1 MPCVTREVKT
11 PFHTVESNSYQLI
24 FKIPNEKEYF
34 PVTAVAVD
42 LSYENHKAIIGRDFL
57 QYCTLVYSGTDKS
70 GYLLIKKKA
79 EKNSAL
85 TYHFL
90 CFLSYSSFVMSPSFN
105 CSSEVTFFDNNQ
117 WYVF

>member
-42 LSYENHKAIIGRDFL
+42 LSYENHKITYTVIGCLFFIGKGR
-57 QYCTLVYSGTDKS
+57 
-70 GYLLIKKKA
+70 
-79 EKNSAL
+79 
-85 TYHFL
+85 
-90 CFLSYSSFVMSPSFN
+90 
-105 CSSEVTFFDNNQ
+105 SSEDIRFAETIRIGPGIDE
-117 WYVF
+117 